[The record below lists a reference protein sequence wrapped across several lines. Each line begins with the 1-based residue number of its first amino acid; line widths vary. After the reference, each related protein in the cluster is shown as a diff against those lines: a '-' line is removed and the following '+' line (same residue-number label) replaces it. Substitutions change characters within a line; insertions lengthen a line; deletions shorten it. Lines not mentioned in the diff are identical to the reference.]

1 MQRHDSFSRLY
12 YIMQII
18 SPYGSQLC
26 TIQGLYIICHNNRNV
41 ELSDTLIKVLHDLQK
56 TKKKQKKE
64 QHWKSITFNFA
75 PLTAPFICLAQVSCL
90 HAISTC
96 NEEINSNCG
105 IIIFRWSPPWLV
117 MQFIKAQLY
126 HQLIIIGH
134 YIHSHAAHVNQQTAK
149 CINIA

>member
-1 MQRHDSFSRLY
+1 MAHNYVPSRGFILFA
-12 YIMQII
+12 I
-18 SPYGSQLC
+18 
-26 TIQGLYIICHNNRNV
+26 TIGMLNLV
-41 ELSDTLIKVLHDLQK
+41 TLWSKSCMIY
-56 TKKKQKKE
+56 KKQKKNKKKE